1 MGLHTGTQTVGVVLD
16 GLAPS
21 NTGTAG
27 SGLTD
32 FRGSRTEPYFQSL
45 ESHKSTPLLGKE
57 KHHGY

>member
-21 NTGTAG
+21 NTGTAE

-45 ESHKSTPLLGKE
+45 E
-57 KHHGY
+57 